1 MLLEAR
7 ADQAEAETWYARA
20 GQAGHADSAFYLGML
35 REEQGASEEA
45 EGWYRRAAE
54 AGHEAAAR
62 KLGIG
67 QATA

>member
-1 MLLEAR
+1 
-7 ADQAEAETWYARA
+7 
-20 GQAGHADSAFYLGML
+20 ML